1 MANPQPDDP
10 HIRIAH
16 TINEAIMMRDFSKL
30 QRKILD
36 LILRLSWGCGKK
48 YAYIPH
54 QRNFMIVGVHEVKI
68 KKELDWLEVSRI
80 IHRCDTIYWFNK
92 NFDEWQISR
101 VDPFEPEKLNELL
114 SYNLNG
120 TGIEKLNETLSLH
133 PELNETL
140 SKNLTNSLVG
150 TKQNVKFSTP
160 NLASSKENKRN
171 NKDNSNNRYIDE
183 NKNEYPFNPEK
194 FNNQKYQYLIK
205 R

>member
-16 TINEAIMMRDFSKL
+16 SINEAIMMRDFSKL

-54 QRNFMIVGVHEVKI
+54 QRDFMVVGVHEVKI
-68 KKELDWLEVSRI
+68 KKELDWLELSKI
-80 IHRCDTIYWFNK
+80 IFRADSIYWFNK
-92 NFDEWQISR
+92 DFDQWQVSR
-101 VDPFEPEKLNELL
+101 VYPFEPEKLNELL
-114 SYNLNG
+114 SFNLNG

-150 TKQNVKFSTP
+150 TKQNVKFSTSK
-160 NLASSKENKRN
+160 LASPKEILNKSNNTFNNNRDKRN
-171 NKDNSNNRYIDE
+171 TSDPD
-183 NKNEYPFNPEK
+183 K
-194 FNNQKYQYLIK
+194 FIKGKYGHVVK